1 MISLKTC
8 TGARN
13 FGIKLTLRVVVGALN
28 PLSLRSALQDRRFSP
43 IDAGELPLLECTVS
57 LLTNFEED
65 LKWNDWEV
73 GTHGII
79 IEFESPSNGYGHSY
93 SATYLPEVA
102 KEQGWTKE
110 EAIDSLV
117 QKAGFRGILNRD
129 AIRLTRY
136 QSSIHT
142 SSYQEYL
149 ARKESS

>member
-1 MISLKTC
+1 MTSLKTC

-13 FGIKLTLRVVVGALN
+13 FGIKLTLRVVVGALT
-28 PLSLRSALQDRRFSP
+28 PLSSRSALQDRRFSP

-79 IEFESPSNGYGHSY
+79 IEFESPGNGYGHSY

-136 QSSIHT
+136 QSSIQT